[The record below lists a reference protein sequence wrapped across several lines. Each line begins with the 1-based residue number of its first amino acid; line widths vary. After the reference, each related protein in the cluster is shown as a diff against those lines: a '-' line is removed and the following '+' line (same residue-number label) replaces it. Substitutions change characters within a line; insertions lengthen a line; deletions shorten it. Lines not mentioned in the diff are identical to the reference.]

1 MLLRA
6 FRWRVTGQ
14 VHNAPKFVVVLAP
27 HTSLWDFFIAHASR
41 LTVGFQSSWM
51 IAASHAKGPVG
62 GIMRRLGGIPIHR
75 STSHNVVS
83 QMVEI
88 FNASDRL
95 LLTITPEGTRRKV
108 DKWKTGFWHIAAQAG
123 VPVQLVSFDY
133 EKRVTEFGPVIEL
146 SDDIEADMERI
157 QNYYKGVRAKHPEKF
172 GGEYL

>member
-1 MLLRA
+1 
-6 FRWRVTGQ
+6 
-14 VHNAPKFVVVLAP
+14 
-27 HTSLWDFFIAHASR
+27 
-41 LTVGFQSSWM
+41 
-51 IAASHAKGPVG
+51 
-62 GIMRRLGGIPIHR
+62 
-75 STSHNVVS
+75 
-83 QMVEI
+83 MVEI

-108 DKWKTGFWHIAAQAG
+108 DKWKTGFWHIAAQAD